1 MKFVVDAVD
10 IQNLGVILFG
20 VYRRNVYIYMGVYTL
35 FNRAYFKPFEEAL

>member
-20 VYRRNVYIYMGVYTL
+20 VYRRNVYRGVYAL